1 MDYYPNLSAPE
12 CQKQNLMSYLVPVL
26 KKCPVSNQNPLYRR
40 WIYLCLMIEKRLWS
54 LRSTNKPKLLKLF
67 QEAGLRESKR
77 NEFERLLAS
86 PTPWEKDTEQSGIPC
101 ETVQIK
107 YLCDFLSSVLNAPL
121 LSYYVGLLGKYTPSS
136 FLALGN
142 ALNIDMPGEI
152 QVPDPAEPFSHNPIE
167 IIVFDPDQ
175 DGTISAFIRDSV
187 WRQIFLFPN
196 PGIPAKNPDGFHL
209 SLYNLDQIKN
219 NPNAL
224 VFVCDDIIQAEFLE
238 QELNAQTQEHYK
250 TEVCNPLEKWQQ
262 IIAQSA
268 ERKQLVSAARVEA
281 QKTVQFPYKRQH
293 DSTHIISFIPTDSSR
308 ISDILKGI
316 SSLFRY
322 SPPQHLVKADCIWTG
337 YYGGEPEFLPLTD
350 WSVLAGHP
358 VVYVFQGPAS
368 EDEVLERF
376 LKYHEVLPRQTA
388 DIFYVHVPGITD
400 VHNPENNGIRVYR
413 SGEMLLAAHD
423 SNLVIPD
430 EFNEELAQQMQKEKR
445 PDPDGFYIDNI
456 LDRRSIMM
464 ITAPPG
470 CGKSLLAMTI
480 AYAATLKGKLLNG
493 WEVRQKCK
501 VLYIG
506 DMEMQ
511 DRILEQRRNLFSRMF
526 DTDSKEFPFA
536 YEQAEEMDLLKPEW
550 QEKVETMLAS
560 AAVKY
565 DKPGCPVNILI
576 LDSLNKLAPDAYHDK
591 CWALFHKWLVTLIK
605 KDIAVILV
613 HHTDKEGDQ
622 YLGTSKILN
631 DIDSYI
637 SMEPNEEINIP
648 DHTPI
653 WLRMRKNRRGSL
665 DRRKKQFTL
674 FWGKNPRWIEGD
686 IVQKN
691 WRALTLKEKIQTLNR
706 LRLEEH
712 LSNQAVAEVFNVS
725 KKTIEMFIFKHPEVQ
740 RVKEKTRGTHQST
753 SSPSSGDPVGS

>member
-1 MDYYPNLSAPE
+1 MDYYPNLSVPE
-12 CQKQNLMSYLVPVL
+12 YQKHNLMSYLVPML
-26 KKCPVSNQNPLYRR
+26 NKCPMSKQNPLYRR
-40 WIYLCLMIEKRLWS
+40 WIYLCLMIEKRLWI
-54 LRSTNKPKLLKLF
+54 LRSTDKAKLLKLF
-67 QEAGLRESKR
+67 QEAGLRESGR

-86 PTPWEKDTEQSGIPC
+86 PTPWENDKNPSGISC
-101 ETVQIK
+101 KEKQIQSHGC
-107 YLCDFLSSVLNAPL
+107 LLSYMLNAPL
-121 LSYYVGLLGKYTPSS
+121 LSYYSKLLGKYTPSS

-142 ALNIDMPGEI
+142 ALDIDMPGEI

-175 DGTISAFIRDSV
+175 DGTVSAFIKDSV
-187 WRQIFLFPN
+187 WGQTFLFPN
-196 PGIPAKNPDGFHL
+196 PGIPVENPADFHL
-209 SLYNLDQIKN
+209 LLYNLDLIKN
-219 NPNAL
+219 NPKAL
-224 VFVCDDIIQAEFLE
+224 IFVSDDIIQAESLE
-238 QELNAQTQEHYK
+238 EELNRQTEEHYK
-250 TEVCNPLEKWQQ
+250 TEACGPLEQWRQ
-262 IIAQSA
+262 IIEKSA
-268 ERKQLVSAARVEA
+268 EREKQVLEARFEA
-281 QKTVQFPYKRQH
+281 QKTLQCPYKMH
-293 DSTHIISFIPTDSSR
+293 NFPCVSLPTVSSKTN
-308 ISDILKGI
+308 DILKDIGL
-316 SSLFRY
+316 LFQK
-322 SPPQHLVKADCIWTG
+322 PLPHHLVKTDCIWTG
-337 YYGGEPEFLPLTD
+337 YYGGEPDFLSLTD

-358 VVYVFQGPAS
+358 LVYVFQGPAS

-423 SNLVIPD
+423 SKLVIPE
-430 EFNEELAQQMQKEKR
+430 EFNGELAQQMQEEKR

-511 DRILEQRRNLFSRMF
+511 DRILEQRRNLFSRIF
-526 DTDSKEFPFA
+526 DTDSKKFPFA
-536 YEQAEEMDLLKPEW
+536 YEQVEEMDLLKPEW
-550 QEKVETMLAS
+550 QEKVENMLAS
-560 AAVKY
+560 TAVKY

-576 LDSLNKLAPDAYHDK
+576 LDSLNKLAPDAYQDK
-591 CWALFHKWLVTLIK
+591 CWASLHKWLVTLIK

-631 DIDSYI
+631 DIDSYV
-637 SMEPNEEINIP
+637 SMEPNEEVNIP

-653 WLRMRKNRRGSL
+653 LLRMRKNRRGSL

-674 FWGKNPRWIEGD
+674 AWGKNPRWIEGD

-691 WRALTLKEKIQTLNR
+691 WRALTSEEKIETLNR

-712 LSNQAVAEVFNVS
+712 LSNQAIAEVFNVS
-725 KKTIEMFIFKHPEVQ
+725 KKTIEMFIFKHLEVQ
-740 RVKEKTRGTHQST
+740 RVKEKTRKTHQST
-753 SSPSSGDPVGS
+753 SSPSSGDPAGS